1 MALQLAHSKVGPV
14 VHVQMKGTI
23 VAGKDTELLT
33 ETINRMFEE
42 GESQILLDFAQVN
55 FIDSTGIGAILRTY
69 NTAVRKDGAVKL
81 LHLTKRIYDVLQI
94 TRLSSVFEIYDDLG
108 KALASFGVDPSAA
121 APA

>member
-1 MALQLAHSKVGPV
+1 MALQLTHSKVGPV
-14 VHVQMKGTI
+14 VHVQLKGTI

-33 ETINRMFEE
+33 GTINQMFES

-69 NTAVRKDGAVKL
+69 NTAVRKDGSVKL

-108 KALASFGVDPSAA
+108 KALASFGVDPDAA